1 MWAVSLSMSMS
12 KEDRM
17 RDRDLV
23 IGVLVAGIACALSY
37 RLGHRHGVDDGWWSC
52 AAEYGVVA

>member
-1 MWAVSLSMSMS
+1 
-12 KEDRM
+12 M

-37 RLGHRHGVDDGWWSC
+37 RLGHVHGVDHGWWSC

>member
-37 RLGHRHGVDDGWWSC
+37 RLGHVHGVDDGWWSC